1 VAGGGKEVRR
11 FEAVEAYIEAEIPQV
26 AWEAEPDERLEGWSA
41 PWSTLV
47 VLGGRRDKLRAGDL
61 LGALTRGVGLQGDDV
76 GMIVLTDRRAWIAV
90 RSAVAEQAVDGLNS
104 TRIKKKRFRVR
115 LVG

>member
-1 VAGGGKEVRR
+1 
-11 FEAVEAYIEAEIPQV
+11 
-26 AWEAEPDERLEGWSA
+26 
-41 PWSTLV
+41 
-47 VLGGRRDKLRAGDL
+47 
-61 LGALTRGVGLQGDDV
+61 
-76 GMIVLTDRRAWIAV
+76 MIVLTDRRAWIAV